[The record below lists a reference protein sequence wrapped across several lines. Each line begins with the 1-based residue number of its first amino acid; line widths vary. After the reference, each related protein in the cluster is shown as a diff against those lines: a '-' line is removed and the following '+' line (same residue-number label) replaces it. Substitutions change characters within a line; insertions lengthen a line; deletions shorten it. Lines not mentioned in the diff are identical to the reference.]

1 MSATY
6 FIERA
11 DTCRRL
17 ANEEPDASMRD
28 VLYHLENDYRLKAR
42 HARRHEQ
49 MTKTLAAAQ
58 QQHA

>member
-1 MSATY
+1 MSASYLT
-6 FIERA
+6 ERA

-17 ANEEPDASMRD
+17 AGEEDDVAVRD
-28 VLYHLENDYRLKAR
+28 MLHHLENDYRIKAR

-49 MTKTLAAAQ
+49 VVTS

>member
-1 MSATY
+1 MSETY

-17 ANEEPDASMRD
+17 ALDESDAAMRD
-28 VLYHLENDYRLKAR
+28 ILYHLENDYRLKAR

-49 MTKTLAAAQ
+49 MIQTSAAAQ
-58 QQHA
+58 PQA

>member
-1 MSATY
+1 MSESYLT
-6 FIERA
+6 EPA

-17 ANEEPDASMRD
+17 ASEEDDVTVRD
-28 VLYHLENDYRLKAR
+28 MLHHLENDYRIKAR

-49 MTKTLAAAQ
+49 VVAS

>member
-1 MSATY
+1 MSETY

-17 ANEEPDASMRD
+17 AHEESDTAMRD
-28 VLYHLENDYRLKAR
+28 MLYHLENDYRLKAR

-49 MTKTLAAAQ
+49 ITQTSAAAQ
-58 QQHA
+58 QHA

>member
-1 MSATY
+1 MSETY

-17 ANEEPDASMRD
+17 AHEESDLNMRD
-28 VLYHLENDYRLKAR
+28 MLYHLENDYRLKAR

-49 MTKTLAAAQ
+49 MTSAAAQ
-58 QQHA
+58 PQA

>member
-17 ANEEPDASMRD
+17 AHEEPDAAMRD
-28 VLYHLENDYRLKAR
+28 ILHHLENDYRLKAR

-49 MTKTLAAAQ
+49 ITQSMAAAQ
-58 QQHA
+58 QHA

>member
-1 MSATY
+1 MSESYLT
-6 FIERA
+6 ERT

-17 ANEEPDASMRD
+17 ASEEDDVTIRD
-28 VLYHLENDYRLKAR
+28 LLYHLENDYRIKAR

-49 MTKTLAAAQ
+49 VVAS

>member
-1 MSATY
+1 MSETY

-17 ANEEPDASMRD
+17 AHEESDVNMRD
-28 VLYHLENDYRLKAR
+28 MLYHLENDYRLKAR

-49 MTKTLAAAQ
+49 MIQTSAAAQ
-58 QQHA
+58 QQA